1 MDMQAQ
7 MNAILQNPE
16 MMQKISALAQSLGP
30 QQQKQAPAQEPVST
44 GFPEI
49 DPAMMQTLFGLVQ
62 KSGIDSNQQ
71 NLLQALGPY
80 LKSERIQ
87 KLEKAMRAAKMAQM
101 ASGFLGSSGLFR
113 LGR

>member
-7 MNAILQNPE
+7 MNAILQDPD
-16 MMQKISALAQSLGP
+16 MMQKISALAQSLTP
-30 QQQKQAPAQEPVST
+30 QQSPSPAPEPVSA
-44 GFPEI
+44 GLPEL
-49 DPAMMQTLFGLVQ
+49 DPGMLQTLLGFAQ

-71 NLLQALGPY
+71 NLLHALGPY

-101 ASGFLGSSGLFR
+101 ASGFLGSSNLFG